1 MRYVLLL
8 TLALLLAA
16 CGQPQ
21 GSASDAAAAQRY
33 LPNIIGYSA
42 SSADSI
48 VSAITAAGA
57 GGALTS
63 GNVPLAAAISR
74 ADSVYQCL
82 KNTGAV
88 DARVY
93 LESPP
98 QSLVPEAGAVIVIHQ
113 ERFNQ
118 NLLGCLVSGARAES
132 LQGVLPEICSD
143 SGTFLQEGVSY
154 QYVYVGAG
162 SRLCGFFSQHFSNLK
177 GRS

>member
-1 MRYVLLL
+1 MKRILLL
-8 TLALLLAA
+8 VLVLLLAA
-16 CGQPQ
+16 CQPQ
-21 GSASDAAAAQRY
+21 GSAADAAAAQRY
-33 LPNIIGYSA
+33 LPNIIGYTA

-74 ADSVYQCL
+74 ADAVYQCL

-93 LESPP
+93 LESPA
-98 QSLVPEAGAVIVIHQ
+98 QGLVPEAGAVVVINQ

-118 NLLGCLVSGARAES
+118 NLLGCVASGARAQS
-132 LQGVLPEICSD
+132 VQGVLPEICSD
-143 SGTFLQEGVSY
+143 SGTFIQERVSY

-162 SRLCGFFSQHFSNLK
+162 TRLCGFFSQHFSNLK